1 MSPYERADHWRHLST
16 DTLLAAAETTDP
28 QLREVLISISVI
40 YGNLARKAEAAE
52 PSLLTVVPVV
62 LIKKPDD

>member
-1 MSPYERADHWRHLST
+1 MSPRARADHWRHLAT

-28 QLREVLISISVI
+28 QLREVLLSISVI

-52 PSLLTVVPVV
+52 PSSPTIMPVV
-62 LIKKPDD
+62 LIKKP